1 MSTINEVNKM
11 QINRCCSCGD
21 KAVLNHHGEG
31 YCGHWAAMGVFNLFG
46 YCKKENKYSP
56 ELREYWKAQTK
67 RNQLYR
73 GY

>member
-1 MSTINEVNKM
+1 M
-11 QINRCCSCGD
+11 
-21 KAVLNHHGEG
+21 NHHGEG

-67 RNQLYR
+67 RNQLYK